1 MKFGDNLKLIRKSKK
16 MSQEEL
22 AEKINVSRQSVSK
35 WETGEAYPEMNNIL
49 ELCKIFNCK
58 INDLVHEDMSDISSL
73 DEEIVMKVAKLNEKK
88 QKQVKA
94 LSHTISLIGM
104 IGSIVLKVAIA
115 FVAAS
120 MILMPYI
127 AANIKVTEDKVTIT
141 NENIKVIDN
150 KTITLYGVATIGVD
164 EEVSEEQLL
173 EIFDN
178 HSKTELLII
187 FELGSVVLI
196 ASLVLTIIVLNNV
209 QKLFKNIEDGDTP
222 FTLDNVSI
230 IKKISYYLIAAI
242 LVMPISDILFN
253 QIIAQNETSFIDLM
267 TILEILIIFSMSYI
281 FEYGYEIQKDSKGI
295 MYNEKEAE

>member
-1 MKFGDNLKLIRKSKK
+1 MKFGDNLKSIRKSKK
-16 MSQEEL
+16 MSQEDL
-22 AEKINVSRQSVSK
+22 AERVNVSRQSVSK

-58 INDLVHEDMSDISSL
+58 INDLVHKDMSDISSL

-88 QKQVKA
+88 QKQVKV
-94 LSHTISLIGM
+94 LSHTISLIGK

-115 FVAAS
+115 FVVAS
-120 MILMPYI
+120 MVLMPYI
-127 AANIKVTEDKVTIT
+127 ASNIKVSEDKVTIT
-141 NENIKVIDN
+141 NENIKVVDN

-178 HSKTELLII
+178 HSKTELLIY
-187 FELGSVVLI
+187 FELGSVILI
-196 ASLVLTIIVLNNV
+196 ASLILTIIVLNNV
-209 QKLFKNIEDGDTP
+209 EKLFKNIEDGETP

-242 LVMPISDILFN
+242 LVMPVSDILFN

-295 MYNEKEAE
+295 MYNEEETE

>member
-22 AEKINVSRQSVSK
+22 AEKVNVSRQSVSK

-141 NENIKVIDN
+141 NENIKVVDN

-178 HSKTELLII
+178 HSKTELLIY
-187 FELGSVVLI
+187 FELGSVILI
-196 ASLVLTIIVLNNV
+196 ASLILTIIVLNNV
-209 QKLFKNIEDGDTP
+209 EKLFKNIEDGETP

>member
-1 MKFGDNLKLIRKSKK
+1 MKFGDNLKSIRKSKK
-16 MSQEEL
+16 MSQEDL
-22 AEKINVSRQSVSK
+22 AEKVNVSRQSVSK

-58 INDLVHEDMSDISSL
+58 INDLVHKDMSDISSL

-94 LSHTISLIGM
+94 LSHTISLIGK

-115 FVAAS
+115 FVIAS
-120 MILMPYI
+120 MALMPYI
-127 AANIKVTEDKVTIT
+127 AANIKVTEDKITIT

-164 EEVSEEQLL
+164 EEVSQEQLL

-178 HSKTELLII
+178 HSKTELLIY
-187 FELGSVVLI
+187 FELASIVLI
-196 ASLVLTIIVLNNV
+196 ASLILTIIVLNNV
-209 QKLFKNIEDGDTP
+209 EKLFKNIEDGETP

-230 IKKISYYLIAAI
+230 IKKISYYMISVI

-253 QIIAQNETSFIDLM
+253 QIIVQNDTSYIDLM

-295 MYNEKEAE
+295 MYNENEAE

>member
-1 MKFGDNLKLIRKSKK
+1 MKFGDNLKLIRKNKK
-16 MSQEEL
+16 MSQEDL
-22 AEKINVSRQSVSK
+22 AEKVNVSRQSVSK
-35 WETGEAYPEMNNIL
+35 WETGESYPEMNNIL

-73 DEEIVMKVAKLNEKK
+73 DEEIIMKVVKLNEKK
-88 QKQVKA
+88 QKHVKA
-94 LSHTISLIGM
+94 LSHAISLIGK

-115 FVAAS
+115 FVVAS
-120 MILMPYI
+120 MVLMPYI
-127 AANIKVTEDKVTIT
+127 ASSIEVTDDKVTIT

-164 EEVSEEQLL
+164 EEVSEEQIL

-178 HSKTELLII
+178 HSKTELLIY
-187 FELGSVVLI
+187 FALGSIVLI
-196 ASLVLTIIVLNNV
+196 ASLILTIIVLNNV
-209 QKLFKNIEDGDTP
+209 EKLFKNIEDGETP
-222 FTLDNVSI
+222 FTLDNVQI

-242 LVMPISDILFN
+242 LVMPVSDILFN
-253 QIIAQNETSFIDLM
+253 QIINQNETSFIDLM